1 MLPLSGRRRA
11 QSKRRLSTV
20 QTRKQEA
27 ALPDAETTVP
37 AETIIRG
44 TIKSLLDQRGAVGIE
59 VRAESTLTA
68 ELGLDSLELA
78 ELSAV
83 LEDDLGHDPFSE
95 GIVPETVGQLIEYY
109 NR

>member
-1 MLPLSGRRRA
+1 MLRPPGPSQGA
-11 QSKRRLSTV
+11 KQRRLFTV

-37 AETIIRG
+37 AETIIRD

-83 LEDDLGHDPFSE
+83 LEDELGHDPFSE
-95 GIVPETVGQLIEYY
+95 GIVPETVAELVEYY